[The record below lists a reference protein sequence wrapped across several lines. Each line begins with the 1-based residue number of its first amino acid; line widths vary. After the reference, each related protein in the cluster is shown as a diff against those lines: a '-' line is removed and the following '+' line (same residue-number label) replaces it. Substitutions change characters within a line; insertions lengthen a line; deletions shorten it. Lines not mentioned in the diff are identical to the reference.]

1 MSHWTEES
9 LDWIWDHER
18 QRPHVRHWPA
28 VRTGAVHIH
37 DVSDLSALREAAQ
50 GAEDMD
56 DWAERIDHAM
66 PAERYNVAVDT
77 LGDMLDHNRADCL
90 GTATNLKGHS
100 SALFALA
107 RGEILHTLPLAARI
121 ALLEDGLATIETA
134 VYDQDTKRS
143 ELEALTV
150 ADLKL
155 LARQS
160 VHIPQRLRKNEL
172 IDALL
177 DAEDRGEVELPLGDI
192 APAPPLHGWLETRV
206 QQYVMALHVALGDPV
221 YPLAYREAVWH
232 KAIEQSSIPALKR
245 ALELEYWE
253 VLEAEVDDI
262 DPDSEDANEAVGTH
276 QPETRAGDWQ
286 PGTSEPGRD
295 RSIAWL
301 AVGLLFVAWLFL

>member
-9 LDWIWDHER
+9 LDWIWDHDR

-28 VRTGAVHIH
+28 VTSGAVHIH
-37 DVSDLSALREAAQ
+37 DVSDLSQVREAAKE
-50 GAEDMD
+50 AEDVD
-56 DWAERIDHAM
+56 DWAERFDKLM
-66 PAERYNVAVDT
+66 PPELYEVAVDT

-90 GTATNLKGHS
+90 GAATNLKGHS

-107 RGEILHTLPLAARI
+107 RGEILHTLPLSARL

-134 VYDQDTKRS
+134 VYDEGTKRA
-143 ELEALTV
+143 ELDALTV

-160 VHIPQRLRKNEL
+160 DQIPQRLRKKEL
-172 IDALL
+172 VEALL
-177 DAEDRGEVELPLGDI
+177 KAEDRGEIELPLGDI

-206 QQYVMALHVALGDPV
+206 QQYVSALHVALGDPV
-221 YPLAYREAVWH
+221 YPLAYREAVWR

-253 VLEAEVDDI
+253 VLEAEVDEIEPND
-262 DPDSEDANEAVGTH
+262 DDESDTVPGG
-276 QPETRAGDWQ
+276 PEPRAGDWR
-286 PGTSEPGRD
+286 PGTGEPGRD
-295 RSIAWL
+295 RSLAWL